1 MTIKSFL
8 RKTAGV
14 LSAAVIA
21 VSSAVFSSSAADKRQ
36 KLPSNDAMS
45 IVDAMG
51 AGWNLGNAF
60 DASDCTW
67 LTDELGYESAWCGAK
82 TTKKLIRSV
91 RAAGF
96 STIRVPV
103 SWHNHVDSDLKIS
116 EAWMTR
122 VKEVID
128 WCMDEDL
135 YVILNVHHDVAKGF
149 YYPSSSEYAVSENYM
164 KKIWSQICDK
174 FGSYSDRLIFEA
186 INEPRPTEASN
197 PWWYDA
203 NNIPDEYRDYLES
216 INRLNQVFVDT
227 VRASGKKNA
236 KRFLLVGGFA
246 TAGDNRGVLSPVFEM
261 PEDTAKNRLIADV
274 HYYGIGAR
282 SSLELIDKLYDSF
295 TSKGIPIAVT
305 EYGLNEN
312 GYKYFDKTDIA
323 AVRMSE
329 FFSYARARGISV
341 ILWDNNWGKK
351 GLDNC
356 HKFIDRAT
364 GKVVLPEIVNAVV
377 DAGAPSL
384 LKSYNDAL
392 TVHASASSTEVK
404 LTWNKVGRASKY
416 AVYQYKNGKFVL
428 ISDKVTKTSATV
440 KGLKSGKTLKFAV
453 IANVNGKWTKLSE
466 DNVIT
471 VKTS

>member
-1 MTIKSFL
+1 MDIKNIF
-8 RKTAGV
+8 RKTVGV
-14 LSAAVIA
+14 LTAAVI
-21 VSSAVFSSSAADKRQ
+21 VMSSAVFSSSAEKRQ

-45 IVDAMG
+45 VVDAMG

-67 LTDELGYESAWCGAK
+67 VTDELAYESAWCGAK
-82 TTKKLIRSV
+82 TTKKLIRTV

-103 SWHNHVDSDLKIS
+103 SWHNHVDADFNIS
-116 EAWMTR
+116 ETWMKR
-122 VKEVID
+122 VREVID

-135 YVILNVHHDVAKGF
+135 YVIINVHHDVAKGA
-149 YYPSSSEYAVSENYM
+149 YYPSASEYAVSEKYM
-164 KKIWSQICDK
+164 KKIWSQICDT
-174 FGSYSDRLIFEA
+174 FGDYSDHLIFEA
-186 INEPRPTEASN
+186 INEPRPTEGTN

-203 NNIPDEYRDYLES
+203 NNITDEYKDYLES
-216 INRLNQVFVDT
+216 INKLNQVFVDT

-236 KRFLLVGGFA
+236 KRFILVGGFA
-246 TAGDNRGVLSPVFEM
+246 TAGDNRGVLSPMFEL
-261 PEDTAKNRLIADV
+261 PKDSAKNRLIADV

-282 SSLELIDKLYDSF
+282 SSLEFLDKLYESY
-295 TSKGIPIAVT
+295 TSKGIPISIT

-312 GYKYFDKTDIA
+312 GYKYFDNTDIA
-323 AVRMSE
+323 ATRMSE

-351 GLDNC
+351 GVDNC

-364 GKVVLPEIVNAVV
+364 EKVVLPKIVNTVV
-377 DAGAPSL
+377 DAGAPAL
-384 LKSYNDAL
+384 IKSYSDAV
-392 TVHASASSTEVK
+392 TVHASASSSAVK
-404 LTWNKVGRASKY
+404 LTWNKVGKAQKY

-453 IANVNGKWTKLSE
+453 CVCVNGKWTKPSK
-466 DNVIT
+466 DNMIT
-471 VKTS
+471 VKTK